1 MPHRDSS
8 STLLRF
14 TRNLCS
20 LILLQLLLIGYC
32 LVQAGTGPTASRT
45 NRGSATADNTGQPEI
60 FGAGVISTGDFDSHP
75 AFTPDGKTIYFLRST
90 PNFDF
95 WTIVVSHFERGSW
108 RTPEVAP
115 FSGQYSDADPH
126 ITADGSKFYFIS
138 NRPAPG
144 KQKEDLDIWMMDK
157 TPAGW
162 SEPRHMSPPINSEG
176 NEWYPTVTRE
186 GHIYFGSDRAGG
198 KGRTDLYRSRLVNGT
213 YAPAENLGDS
223 INTQFNEFE
232 PWISPDERFLI
243 FMAGGRPDSRGA
255 FDLYISYN
263 RQGAWTKPEN
273 LGDKINSS
281 GNESSPL
288 VTSDGKYFFW
298 TSTRAT
304 AGKPSKRRT
313 YRELTESLRG
323 PGNGLGDIYR
333 VSIGELKL
341 K

>member
-1 MPHRDSS
+1 MAGPASPTAHS
-8 STLLRF
+8 RF
-14 TRNLCS
+14 RQQLCV
-20 LILLQLLLIGYC
+20 LIVLQLLPVVYFS
-32 LVQAGTGPTASRT
+32 AKAAPSPSPNRT
-45 NRGSATADNTGQPEI
+45 NRVAATSDKTGQPEV

-95 WTIVVSHFERGSW
+95 WTILVSRFERGAW

-157 TPAGW
+157 TATGW
-162 SEPRHMSPPINSEG
+162 SDPRHMSPPINSEG
-176 NEWYPTVTRE
+176 HEWYPTVTRE
-186 GHIYFGSDRAGG
+186 GHMYFGSDRAGG

-213 YAPAENLGDS
+213 YAPAENLGDL

-232 PWISPDERFLI
+232 PWISQDETFLI
-243 FMAGGRPDSRGA
+243 FMAGGRSDSRGG

-263 RQGAWTKPEN
+263 RQGGWTKPEN

-288 VTSDGKYFFW
+288 VSPDGKYFFW
-298 TSTRAT
+298 TSTRST
-304 AGKPSKRRT
+304 TGKPSKRRT
-313 YRELTESLRG
+313 YRELTDSIRG

-333 VSIGELKL
+333 IPIDELKL